1 MFQLPV
7 LIIAIV
13 TTVLTLNVNEV
24 KPYLLSLKDGVQNQ
38 ELVATIDAPKSD
50 ESVDVTPTPEP
61 TVTPTPTK
69 APTPT
74 PKPVTPPP
82 AGGSKPTVAPVIQNT
97 PPGAGYQR
105 ISVQGDNGIFTVD
118 VVVADLSSTKVIV
131 DTASPSD
138 CRDNCPVLSLGDYVG
153 RNGAFAGINGGFF
166 CPSTY
171 PSCAGKTN
179 SFDTLLMNKNKTYFN
194 SDNNVYS
201 TVPAVIFSPGSIRFV
216 SRSLEWGRDTGIDSM
231 IANYPLY
238 LSGGNNV
245 YGGSDDSKITA
256 KGARTFVGGG
266 SGKVYIGV
274 VSNASASDVPS
285 VLKKMGIQDALGM
298 DQGGSTAL
306 WANGRYVFG
315 PGRGLANAILF
326 VRR

>member
-1 MFQLPV
+1 MFALPV
-7 LIIAIV
+7 LIITAI
-13 TTVLTLNVNEV
+13 TTVLTLNINEV
-24 KPYLLSLKDGVQNQ
+24 KPYLLSLKDSVQNQ
-38 ELVATIDAPKSD
+38 EIALSQTPRND
-50 ESVDVTPTPEP
+50 ENIEVTPTPTPELTP
-61 TVTPTPTK
+61 TATPTPTK

-74 PKPVTPPP
+74 PKPTM
-82 AGGSKPTVAPVIQNT
+82 APVIQNT

-105 ISVQGDNGIFTVD
+105 ISVQGDSGVFTVD

-131 DTASPSD
+131 DTASTSD
-138 CRDNCPVLSLGDYVG
+138 CNDNCPVLSLGDYVG
-153 RNGAFAGINGGFF
+153 RNGAFAGLNGSFF

-179 SFDTLLMNKNKTYFN
+179 SFDTLIMNKNKTYFN

-216 SRSLEWGRDTGIDSM
+216 SQTLEWGRDTGIDSM

-238 LSGGNNV
+238 LLGGNNV
-245 YGGSDDSKITA
+245 YGGSNDSKITA

-274 VSNASASDVPS
+274 VSNASASDMPS
-285 VLKKMGIQDALGM
+285 ILKKMGIQDALGM

-315 PGRGLANAILF
+315 PGRGLPSAILF